1 MPAKILI
8 ADASPHAQRMGV
20 RFLTELGYEVEG
32 VSNGPAAL
40 KSIEERPPALIIAAL
55 SMPGISGFELCEQVK
70 RRPAWAQIPILLALG
85 PFEAYDA
92 EEGKK
97 VGAQGLIEKPF
108 EPSKLEKVV
117 GDFVPRPVPEPVQGA
132 AAAGTAD
139 AGPALSAP
147 DSAPVSEPVS
157 EPVLEPAAALAAA
170 GPAPVIAPEA
180 DGGLATDASAWAKVA
195 PAASESQFEMTPI
208 AHDEAEDAPPAPP
221 TLSPGSTAS
230 HPGWNME
237 EIPLSEAEREAI
249 WDRAGESAP
258 PWAGETRPRQAD
270 PAPPPAP
277 PADRPWMPEAADAQ
291 PSSQAFPAAS
301 LAWAAPETVA
311 ELASGLDSE
320 PVAET
325 GDALVRDALR
335 AFEPDPAPV
344 VTAAPAVDATMA
356 VVRKVLASYL
366 SPLMVEEVAEE
377 ILRQLSHWGPSRG
390 VPAAGGGWK

>member
-1 MPAKILI
+1 VPAKILI

-40 KSIEERPPALIIAAL
+40 KSIEDQPPALIIAAL

-117 GDFVPRPVPEPVQGA
+117 GDFVPRPVPEPVQSA
-132 AAAGTAD
+132 ASGTAD
-139 AGPALSAP
+139 VGPAHSTPESAP
-147 DSAPVSEPVS
+147 APVSDPVPEPVT
-157 EPVLEPAAALAAA
+157 ALAAELPA
-170 GPAPVIAPEA
+170 PAPILAAAEADSGPAAGDTAWEA
-180 DGGLATDASAWAKVA
+180 TVA
-195 PAASESQFEMTPI
+195 PAVSESQFEMTPI
-208 AHDEAEDAPPAPP
+208 AHEAEDATTAPESRAVSPASPPA
-221 TLSPGSTAS
+221 
-230 HPGWNME
+230 WNME
-237 EIPLSEAEREAI
+237 EIPLSEAEREAL

-258 PWAGETRPRQAD
+258 SWAGESSPRQLD
-270 PAPPPAP
+270 PAP
-277 PADRPWMPEAADAQ
+277 PADRPWMPEAVQPDAP
-291 PSSQAFPAAS
+291 PSSLDFPEALVALAAQ
-301 LAWAAPETVA
+301 ETVS
-311 ELASGLDSE
+311 ERASGPDSA

-335 AFEPDPAPV
+335 AFDPDPAPV
-344 VTAAPAVDATMA
+344 GTAAPAADATMA

-366 SPLMVEEVAEE
+366 SPLMVEEVAQE
-377 ILRQLSHWGPSRG
+377 ILRQLPH
-390 VPAAGGGWK
+390 